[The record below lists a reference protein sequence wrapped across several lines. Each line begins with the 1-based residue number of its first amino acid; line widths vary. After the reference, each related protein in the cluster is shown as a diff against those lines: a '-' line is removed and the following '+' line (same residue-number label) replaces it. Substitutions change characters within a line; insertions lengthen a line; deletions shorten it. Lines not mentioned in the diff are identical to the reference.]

1 MHNYFLFCCAAYIM
15 GSYQDLVFGALIVS
29 ALLIL
34 HTMALASK
42 VAMPLHEAEH
52 ETVGR
57 PMRRLPYPPRRRSYP
72 PPPLLD
78 TAGVMS
84 EGCVGGC
91 AAPEQ
96 PPPKLYHSDDID
108 ELVTG
113 TLYRKGERE
122 RVVYGSRT
130 SHGDSYGLEEYADGG
145 GGPGDV
151 GYDVGPIGV
160 APAGGAKCARKPF
173 DDGIPANWNL
183 PSTPMQWYAA
193 TGEDY
198 YGSEGPTVYC
208 GAGLEMVAVGDHEPL
223 EG

>member
-1 MHNYFLFCCAAYIM
+1 M
-15 GSYQDLVFGALIVS
+15 GSFQDLVFGALIVT

-34 HTMALASK
+34 HTMALAS
-42 VAMPLHEAEH
+42 AQLRPHHGAEH

-57 PMRRLPYPPRRRSYP
+57 PMERITYP

-78 TAGVMS
+78 TAGVKS
-84 EGCVGGC
+84 EGCIGGC

-96 PPPKLYHSDDID
+96 PPPKLYHSDEID

-113 TLYRKGERE
+113 TLYRKGDRE

-145 GGPGDV
+145 GGHGDV

-160 APAGGAKCARKPF
+160 PPAGSANCAGKPF

-208 GAGLEMVAVGDHEPL
+208 GEGLEMVSVGDHEPL
-223 EG
+223 EQ